1 MNKELDHLKYAFIN
15 SAVKMQIN
23 IFKIENKSTFQ
34 KVRKV
39 SMSMSGSSKLKV
51 EENQSDILFTETSDY
66 LIEDKENKQ

>member
-1 MNKELDHLKYAFIN
+1 
-15 SAVKMQIN
+15 MQIN